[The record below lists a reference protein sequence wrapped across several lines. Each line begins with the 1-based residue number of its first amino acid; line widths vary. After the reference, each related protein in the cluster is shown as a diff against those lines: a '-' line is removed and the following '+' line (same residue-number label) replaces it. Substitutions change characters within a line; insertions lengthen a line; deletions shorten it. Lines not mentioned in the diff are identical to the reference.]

1 MSAFV
6 ETSDQLGLSPRVRR
20 LRAHAAV
27 VRSLLD
33 ELDRAVPASGLGFAE
48 ATASRHA
55 EQLAEELAHLA
66 RRMLECA
73 DFGALLAAS
82 VFAEDGRRASST
94 AASGTESALTKVAAP
109 CE

>member
-1 MSAFV
+1 MAVVV
-6 ETSDQLGLSPRVRR
+6 ERGDQLGLPPSVRR

-33 ELDRAVPASGLGFAE
+33 ELDRAAPASGLGFAE

-55 EQLAEELAHLA
+55 EHLAEELAHLA

-73 DFGALLAAS
+73 EVGALLAAS
-82 VFAEDGRRASST
+82 LFAEDGRGASSS
-94 AASGTESALTKVAAP
+94 AASGPESAPTKVAAP